1 MNRSLNYVRILG
13 MMNNKSFRTAI
24 LMAMDVAVVIMAA
37 YLALLLRFDIET
49 RLFTKYA
56 KALLPCLPVY
66 AIIAI
71 FAMLAFKLY
80 RRVWAFAGQKELFD
94 ILKASLS
101 IEALVLVTHVFSGRS
116 MPRSYYPL
124 HLILVATLLLMSRF
138 GISIVRNVRGQ
149 NKNEKINRRI
159 MIVGAGSAASI
170 LIRDFARPGTHTR
183 VVCAIDDNPS
193 KRHNSIANVPI
204 VGNREE
210 INKNI
215 KKYDVNEIVIAMP
228 SASADTIKEIVHI
241 CQATG
246 LPVRILPSV
255 AMSLSSSIVK
265 ELRPVNYE
273 DLLGRDP
280 IKVDQ
285 SGINEWIRGKT
296 VLVTGG
302 GGSIGSE
309 LCRQIVACDPKK
321 LIIFDIYENNAYE
334 IEMELNSHY
343 PYANIST
350 LIGSVRDLDRLEAV
364 FKKYRPNVVFHAAA
378 HKHVPLMEKS
388 PNEAIKNNCMGTL
401 NCAKLADKYEAE
413 NFVLISTDKAV
424 RPTNI
429 MGASKR
435 ICEMIVQV
443 YARKSTCTRYSGV
456 RFGNVLGSNGSV
468 IPLFLKQI
476 EEGGPVTVTHREIR
490 RFFMTI
496 PEAVS
501 LVLQASLYAKGG
513 EIFVLDMGK
522 PVNIYEL
529 AENLIKMKGFTPHQD
544 IDIEIIGLRPGEKLY
559 EEVLMDEEGMDRT
572 ANNMIYVG
580 RPMDID
586 DEEFMKQLDALIKE
600 AMLNGNHIKELTE
613 EVCGTY
619 TITDN

>member
-1 MNRSLNYVRILG
+1 
-13 MMNNKSFRTAI
+13 MMNNRYFKIALLTVI
-24 LMAMDVAVVIMAA
+24 DIAVVVGAA
-37 YLALLLRFDIET
+37 YLALALRLDVIVQNADFV
-49 RLFTKYA
+49 RYA
-56 KALLPCLPVY
+56 KHV
-66 AIIAI
+66 
-71 FAMLAFKLY
+71 LY
-80 RRVWAFAGQKELFD
+80 CIPFYVVATVFSMAVFRLYHRVWTFAAQKELFD
-94 ILKASLS
+94 ILKACLV
-101 IEALVLVTHVFSGRS
+101 IEALIVFTHVLFNKN
-116 MPRSYYPL
+116 MPRSYYFI
-124 HLILVATLLLMSRF
+124 HFMLISALLLASRF
-138 GISIVRNVRGQ
+138 GISLIRNIQGAHTR
-149 NKNEKINRRI
+149 EKITRRI
-159 MIVGAGSAASI
+159 MVVGAGAAAAI
-170 LIRDFARPGTHTR
+170 LIKDFAAPGTHAR

-193 KRHNSIANVPI
+193 KKNNTI
-204 VGNREE
+204 VGVKIVGDRED
-210 INKNI
+210 IKKSI
-215 KKYDVNEIVIAMP
+215 KKYDVNEIIIAMP
-228 SASADTIKEIVHI
+228 SASSDVIREIIRI
-241 CQATG
+241 CQSTG
-246 LPVRILPSV
+246 LPVKILPSV
-255 AMSLSSSIVK
+255 ARSLSSSIIQ

-285 SGINEWIRGKT
+285 SGITDWLKGKT
-296 VLVTGG
+296 VMVTGG

-309 LCRQIVACDPKK
+309 LCRQIVACEPKK

-334 IEMELNSHY
+334 IEMELGRHY
-343 PYANIST
+343 PNADIST
-350 LIGSVRDLDRLEAV
+350 LIGSVRDTDRLEAV
-364 FKKYRPNVVFHAAA
+364 FDKYRPNVIFHAAA

-388 PNEAIKNNCMGTL
+388 PNEAIKNNCLGTL
-401 NCAKLADKYEAE
+401 NCAKLADKYGAE

-443 YARKSTCTRYSGV
+443 YARRSKVTRYSGV

-522 PVNIYEL
+522 PVNIYDL
-529 AENLIKMKGFTPHQD
+529 AENLIKMKGFIPNKD
-544 IDIEIIGLRPGEKLY
+544 INIEIIGLRPGEKLY

-580 RPMDID
+580 HPMEID
-586 DEEFMKQLDALIKE
+586 DDKFMEQLDRLIEE
-600 AMLNGNHIKELTE
+600 AKLNGNRIKELTE